1 MRRMLVMMTG
11 VAAALLAGCA
21 DKNAETTTSPQA
33 TATYDTGGAYTTTGG
48 TTSGGYGSTGNPY
61 GGGSTYSTGSTEPSY
76 APGNYA
82 TTSGGGG
89 GYASTSTGG
98 GGGGGGQSYTV
109 QRGDT
114 LYKLARQFYGDQAR
128 WRDIYNANSGQ
139 IPNPNQLPAGITL
152 IIP

>member
-21 DKNAETTTSPQA
+21 DKNAETTTTPQS

-48 TTSGGYGSTGNPY
+48 ATTSGGYGSTGNPY

-89 GYASTSTGG
+89 GYASTSSGG
-98 GGGGGGQSYTV
+98 AGGGGQSYTV

-152 IIP
+152 MIP